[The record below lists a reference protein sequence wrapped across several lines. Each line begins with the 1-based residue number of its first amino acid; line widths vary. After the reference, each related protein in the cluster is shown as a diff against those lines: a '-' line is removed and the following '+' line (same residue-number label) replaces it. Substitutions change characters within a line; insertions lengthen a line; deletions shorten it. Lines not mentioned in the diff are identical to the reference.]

1 MNSIDVLHGVNTVA
15 ISTYNLRFCD
25 SVSTLVEARRSIRS
39 HLQTLRLVISNQ
51 LYVVLFD
58 ALDQAYQ
65 ERLSIVE
72 EFE

>member
-1 MNSIDVLHGVNTVA
+1 MNSIDILHGVNTVA

-39 HLQTLRLVISNQ
+39 HLQTLRFTISNE

-58 ALDQAYQ
+58 ALDKAYQ
-65 ERLSIVE
+65 EQLSKLE